1 MEIELNGF
9 TLTEEDIPFTIRE
22 LLKGIK
28 SDGRKR
34 GLSLLLAYFT
44 SLEVQVHNVIEII
57 DEWNKKNYKQLNE
70 DYIIAQHVWYL
81 KNRMLP
87 PNYDKPIYKEL
98 GLDKFIEEG
107 FNNPINYTIKKI
119 LQKQKKDDKRVGEK
133 SI

>member
-57 DEWNKKNYKQLNE
+57 
-70 DYIIAQHVWYL
+70 
-81 KNRMLP
+81 
-87 PNYDKPIYKEL
+87 
-98 GLDKFIEEG
+98 
-107 FNNPINYTIKKI
+107 
-119 LQKQKKDDKRVGEK
+119 
-133 SI
+133 